1 MEDQALIKRAHEL
14 QALGKSIRQI
24 AADLKTSKSTVFRWL
39 NGQSGNGGNTL
50 PIDQIAIGTNSPQS
64 YKHKNQDSM
73 ENNNDINKL
82 EREIALK
89 KLQLEHELEL
99 RKLAQQDKE
108 LELRRRQMELKHQ
121 ENDQVQRQQ
130 KIEENRILHNL
141 KKWLKTEQA
150 LLEQCDYEEIELPV
164 KIFRKRLKELQKLI
178 EQSEEHASSYGY
190 DLDEQP
196 FITDL
201 HQLFDFMFE
210 LLNEFEEEW
219 DEDDDSDEIPTISY
233 EWSEELQDSIEILE
247 YSEFFS

>member
-24 AADLKTSKSTVFRWL
+24 AVELQVSKSKVFRWL
-39 NGQSGNGGNTL
+39 GQSGNDGMQM
-50 PIDQIAIGTNSPQS
+50 PIASFAKNNKTMNQF
-64 YKHKNQDSM
+64 KNQKKM
-73 ENNNDINKL
+73 ENHNDPQRL

-89 KLQLEHELEL
+89 KLQLEHELAL

-150 LLEQCDYEEIELPV
+150 LLEQFDYEEIELPV

-178 EQSEEHASSYGY
+178 EQSEEHASSYSY
-190 DLDEQP
+190 DLDEQT

-201 HQLFDFMFE
+201 HQLHDHLFE

-219 DEDDDSDEIPTISY
+219 DEDDDSGEIPTISY
-233 EWSEELQDSIEILE
+233 EWPEELQDSIEILE

>member
-1 MEDQALIKRAHEL
+1 MENQAHIQRAHEL
-14 QALGKSIRQI
+14 QRMGKSIRQI
-24 AADLKTSKSTVFRWL
+24 ASELQVSKSKVFRWL
-39 NGQSGNGGNTL
+39 NGQSGNGGNEL

-64 YKHKNQDSM
+64 YKHKNQNSM

-108 LELRRRQMELKHQ
+108 LELLRRQMELKHQ

-130 KIEENRILHNL
+130 KIEENRIFHNL

-233 EWSEELQDSIEILE
+233 EWSEEFQDSIEILE

>member
-1 MEDQALIKRAHEL
+1 MEDQALIKRAQEL
-14 QALGKSIRQI
+14 KALGKSIRQI
-24 AADLKTSKSTVFRWL
+24 AADLKSSKSTVFRWL

-50 PIDQIAIGTNSPQS
+50 PIDQIAIATNTSQS
-64 YKHKNQDSM
+64 VKHKNQNNM
-73 ENNNDINKL
+73 ENNDLNKL

-150 LLEQCDYEEIELPV
+150 LLEQFDYEEIELPV

-178 EQSEEHASSYGY
+178 EQSEEHASSYDY
-190 DLDEQP
+190 DLDEQT

-210 LLNEFEEEW
+210 LLNDFEEEW